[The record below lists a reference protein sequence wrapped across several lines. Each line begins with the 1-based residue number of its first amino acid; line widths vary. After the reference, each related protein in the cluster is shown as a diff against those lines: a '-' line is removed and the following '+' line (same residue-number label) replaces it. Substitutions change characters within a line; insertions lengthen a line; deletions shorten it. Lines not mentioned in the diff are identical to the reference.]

1 VRNHHGERRESAQEI
16 ERNDA
21 LGGRGRRSAHG
32 RHCGPHARRVQ
43 SRDDEDIEPCK
54 RGPRAAEAVPIFD
67 LALAAHLL
75 LSQSGVQPAAATGAE
90 MKRFLVP
97 IGIVIVI
104 LVGLAL
110 LTEGSAI
117 APFLYRNF

>member
-1 VRNHHGERRESAQEI
+1 MTMTSSRASA
-16 ERNDA
+16 DPV
-21 LGGRGRRSAHG
+21 L
-32 RHCGPHARRVQ
+32 
-43 SRDDEDIEPCK
+43 
-54 RGPRAAEAVPIFD
+54 IFD

-75 LSQSGVQPAAATGAE
+75 LSQSGVPPTAPTGAE

>member
-1 VRNHHGERRESAQEI
+1 MKKCGTITANAASPR
-16 ERNDA
+16 
-21 LGGRGRRSAHG
+21 RRSSETTRSLAAG
-32 RHCGPHARRVQ
+32 GAPLMVATAARTPAGTEVAMTKTS
-43 SRDDEDIEPCK
+43 SR
-54 RGPRAAEAVPIFD
+54 ASAVPLLPIFD

-75 LSQSGVQPAAATGAE
+75 LSQSGVQPAAPTEVE
-90 MKRFLVP
+90 MKRFLLP